1 MQNDIYCNN
10 CGKNGH
16 LYHQC
21 KLPITSIGIV
31 AFRIKDNVPEFLMI
45 RRKDSLGYIDFIR
58 GKYTL
63 QNKEYLIN
71 MLNQMTIYEK
81 ENLKKISFQELWK
94 ELWGGLTISNQ
105 YKNEEIT
112 SNEKFSALKKGVVI
126 NDNLYT
132 IEKLIDESNEKEQ
145 WDETEWGFPKGRRNH
160 KESDY
165 ECALREFNE
174 ETGYN
179 LHSLHNLQNIIP
191 FEEIFTGSN
200 YKSYKH
206 KYFVMYMNYE
216 NTLNDTNFEKSEVSK
231 MEWKNIEKCLSSIRK
246 YNIEKKRVITNIHK
260 CINENK
266 IF

>member
-10 CGKNGH
+10 CGKTGH

-31 AFRIKDNVPEFLMI
+31 AFRMKDNIPEFLMI
-45 RRKDSLGYIDFIR
+45 RRKDSLGYIDFMR

-71 MLNQMTIYEK
+71 MLNQMTIDEK
-81 ENLKKISFQELWK
+81 ENLKKLSFDELWK
-94 ELWGGLTISNQ
+94 ELWGGNNVCIQ
-105 YKNEEIT
+105 YKNEESI
-112 SNEKFSALKKGVVI
+112 SKEKFNSLKEGI
-126 NDNLYT
+126 NISDKICTLEQL
-132 IEKLIDESNEKEQ
+132 IEESNQNKK
-145 WDETEWGFPKGRRNH
+145 WYETEWGFPKGRRNN

-165 ECALREFNE
+165 DCALREFNE

-179 LHSLHNLQNIIP
+179 TYFLHNLQNIIP
-191 FEEIFTGSN
+191 YEEIFTGSN

-206 KYFVMYMNYE
+206 KYFIMYMNYE

-231 MEWKNIEKCLSSIRK
+231 MEWKNFENCLLSIRS
-246 YNIEKKRVITNIHK
+246 YNIEKKRILSNIYK

-266 IF
+266 II

>member
-31 AFRIKDNVPEFLMI
+31 AFRMKDNIPEFLMI
-45 RRKDSLGYIDFIR
+45 RRKDSLGYIDFMR

-71 MLNQMTIYEK
+71 MLNQMTIDEK
-81 ENLKKISFQELWK
+81 ENLKKMSFDELWK
-94 ELWGGLTISNQ
+94 ELWGGLAISNQ
-105 YKNEEIT
+105 YKNEEII
-112 SNEKFSALKKGVVI
+112 SKEKFIALKKGVLI
-126 NDNLYT
+126 NDHLYT
-132 IEKLIDESNEKEQ
+132 IEKLLDESNEKQQ
-145 WDETEWGFPKGRRNH
+145 WYETEWGFPKGRRNH

-179 LHSLHNLQNIIP
+179 THLLYNLQNIIP

-216 NTLNDTNFEKSEVSK
+216 NTLNDVNFEKSEVSK
-231 MEWKNIEKCLSSIRK
+231 MEWKSIEKCLSSIRK
-246 YNIEKKRVITNIHK
+246 YNIEKKRIIINIHK
-260 CINENK
+260 CIIGNK